1 MNQKVI
7 LETKRLSKHF
17 GGIKAI
23 DNINMKLYENEIIA
37 IVGDNGAGK
46 STLIKTITS
55 VYKKDEGEIYIS
67 GEKVHISNPKDA
79 RTYGIETV
87 YQDGGV
93 IPILDATANLF
104 LGRVKP
110 KDNLLGKVFQFVDY
124 KYMRKETVQLLDRLG
139 VTLKD
144 INAGVN
150 NLSGGQRQSIA
161 VGRAIYWGGKILI
174 FDEPTNNLGVQ
185 QERKIIDLI
194 KRIRVEFGVSII
206 VISHNIAHVFE
217 LVDRIIILRNGQIIG
232 ERIKEKTNMNEIV
245 SMITG
250 VAEKV
255 TNSQSPPSIDTVLGH

>member
-1 MNQKVI
+1 MNRKVV
-7 LETKRLSKHF
+7 LETEGLSKHF

-23 DNINMKLYENEIIA
+23 DNVNVKLYENEIIA

-46 STLIKTITS
+46 STLIKTIAG
-55 VYKKDEGEIYIS
+55 VYKKDGGEIYIS
-67 GEKVHISNPKDA
+67 GEKAHISNPKDA
-79 RTYGIETV
+79 RSYGIETV

-93 IPILDATANLF
+93 ISILDATANLF
-104 LGRVKP
+104 LGRVKL
-110 KDNLLGKVFQFVDY
+110 KDNIFGSLFKFVDY
-124 KYMRKETVQLLDRLG
+124 RYMRKETVQLLDRLG

-144 INAGVN
+144 INARVN
-150 NLSGGQRQSIA
+150 NLSGGQKQSIA

-174 FDEPTNNLGVQ
+174 FDEPTNNLGVK
-185 QERKIIDLI
+185 QERIIIELI
-194 KRIRVEFGVSII
+194 KRIRVEFRVSII

-217 LVDRIIILRNGQIIG
+217 LVDRIIVLRNGQKIG

-255 TNSQSPPSIDTVLGH
+255 AAG